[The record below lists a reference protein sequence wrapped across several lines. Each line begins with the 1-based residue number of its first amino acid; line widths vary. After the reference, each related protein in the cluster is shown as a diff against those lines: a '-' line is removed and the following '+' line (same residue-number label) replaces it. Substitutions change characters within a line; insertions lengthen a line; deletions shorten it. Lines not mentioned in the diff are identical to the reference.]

1 MVGDGKTDGRTDEQK
16 SDIQKWVPQ
25 KLDGPFI
32 KNNPSLLFIKKT
44 HAKRNYFAKKCLYK
58 KRLMPHI

>member
-44 HAKRNYFAKKCLYK
+44 HANDNYFAKKCLYK
-58 KRLMPHI
+58 KRLMLHI